1 MEHHVSKGFGGC
13 TESIVHTVTGDLSP
27 LRICGHT
34 TRMVAEMRR
43 FLLILLAV
51 SVVAC
56 ERSSPTAP
64 SSTPNISGNWTLILG
79 SFSPNSPVF
88 FATFRDSSG
97 SLSGATS
104 WSDGSYTLSGTHVSS
119 NLEFTATSAQ
129 PPARVWHFSGVLSQN
144 QIVGNA
150 STDSAVV
157 RVTLLKGD
165 VVPP

>member
-1 MEHHVSKGFGGC
+1 
-13 TESIVHTVTGDLSP
+13 
-27 LRICGHT
+27 
-34 TRMVAEMRR
+34 
-43 FLLILLAV
+43 LILLAV

-64 SSTPNISGNWTLILG
+64 SSMPNISGNWTLILG
-79 SFSPNSPVF
+79 FVPDSPVF

-97 SLSGATS
+97 SLSGTTS
-104 WSDGSYTLSGTHVSS
+104 WTDGAYTLSGTHVSS

-129 PPARVWHFSGVLSQN
+129 PPTRIWHFSGVISQN

-150 STDSAVV
+150 STDWGVV
-157 RVTLLKGD
+157 RVTLLKRD